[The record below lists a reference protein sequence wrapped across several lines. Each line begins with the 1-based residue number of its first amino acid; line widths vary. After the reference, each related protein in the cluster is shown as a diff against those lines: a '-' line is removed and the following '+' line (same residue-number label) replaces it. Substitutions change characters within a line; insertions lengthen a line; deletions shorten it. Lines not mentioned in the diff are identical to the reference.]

1 MRSELISKALAIVF
15 LVAAPL
21 ASAQPVK
28 AGGVQLSARDLIS
41 YLNFARSVFSDEAGA
56 ESPIENDAYG
66 EVESGDEEDS
76 VVVKRETP
84 AADDAYGNVESDDE
98 EDDEDSD

>member
-28 AGGVQLSARDLIS
+28 GGGVQLSARDLIS

-56 ESPIENDAYG
+56 ESSIENDAYG
-66 EVESGDEEDS
+66 EVESDDEEES
-76 VVVKRETP
+76 VEVKRDTP
-84 AADDAYGNVESDDE
+84 AADDAYGNIEGDE
-98 EDDEDSD
+98 EEDSD